1 MFKNLNASALGV
13 SGHQSEI
20 IELAL
25 THGFQGL
32 DLDIQESVTRAKLH
46 GMKYARRLIDSA
58 GIHVGNFR
66 LPLEWDIDDDLFKQE
81 LEKLTE
87 LGEVAAELGCTRC
100 LATIAPAGDNRP
112 YHENFEFHKHRFTD
126 IGRTLEPHGI
136 SLGLGFLAA
145 EEFRK
150 GQAFQF
156 IQDLEALALLVNMI
170 DLPNIGMVLDTWDL
184 QVCGATL
191 ENVRSLSGDKIVA
204 VQLAELP
211 ADAADSAEITYAQR
225 ELPALDG
232 PAGIPAILTALAE
245 MGFDGPLTLQ
255 PSKAALGN
263 LRRDAVMERAG
274 QTLDTVWKAAGL
286 TPDGK
291 LAAPAEPV
299 APADG

>member
-25 THGFQGL
+25 TYGFQGL
-32 DLDIQESVTRAKLH
+32 DLDIQEFATRASLR

-58 GIHVGNFR
+58 EIHVGSFR
-66 LPLEWDIDDDLFKQE
+66 LPLEWDVDDDLFKQKLAE
-81 LEKLTE
+81 LTE
-87 LGEVAAELGCTRC
+87 LAPVAAEIGCTRC

-126 IGRTLEPHGI
+126 ICRALEPHGI
-136 SLGLGFLAA
+136 SLGVGFLAA

-156 IQDLEALALLVNMI
+156 IQDIEALTLLVNMI
-170 DLPNIGMVLDTWDL
+170 DLPNAGMVLDTWDL
-184 QVCGATL
+184 RVCGATL
-191 ENVRSLSGDKIVA
+191 ENIRSLPAGKIVA
-204 VQLAELP
+204 VQLADLP
-211 ADAADSAEITYAQR
+211 ADAADSAEISQSQR
-225 ELPALDG
+225 ELPTVDG

-245 MGFDGPLTLQ
+245 MKFDGPLTLQ
-255 PSKAALGN
+255 PAKAALDG

-274 QTLDTVWKAAGL
+274 QALDTVWKAAGL
-286 TPDGK
+286 TPDGE
-291 LAAPAEPV
+291 LAAPVAPAAPAES
-299 APADG
+299 